1 MPSDVPPPTDVL
13 TAVFLAWTVGTIL
26 GGALT
31 RLWGEVHAGHFKV
44 VWLVSA
50 GLAAA
55 TGFGYRPAFLLALAC
70 AGTFAAIYAGGADR
84 YAGPVTAAGAVFALA
99 AGSDLSPT
107 AFAGAALLGAVT
119 NAMLLGHWHLNQ
131 PRLGTR
137 PIARLVLALWA
148 AMGLFLAAA
157 GALVAAGLSEQAGI
171 KVLGGVTAL
180 AFTVFAAV
188 LTGLVHHLVRTR
200 SIMSATGILYL
211 EVLLCLVAV
220 FTGSL
225 AALA

>member
-1 MPSDVPPPTDVL
+1 MPSDVPPPTQVL
-13 TAVFLAWTVGTIL
+13 TAVFLAWATGTIVA
-26 GGALT
+26 GALT
-31 RLWGEVHAGHFKV
+31 RVWGEVHAGHFKV

-50 GLAAA
+50 GLAVA
-55 TGFGYRPAFLLALAC
+55 TGFGYRPAFVLAALCLA
-70 AGTFAAIYAGGADR
+70 TFGAIYAEADR
-84 YAGPVTAAGAVFALA
+84 YAGPVTAAAAVFTLA
-99 AGSDLSPT
+99 AGSDLAPS

-137 PIARLVLALWA
+137 PIARLVWVLWA
-148 AMGLFLAAA
+148 SLGLYLAAA
-157 GALVAAGLSEQAGI
+157 GVLVAGGLSSQTGI
-171 KVLGGVTAL
+171 TVLGAVTAL
-180 AFTVFAAV
+180 AFTAFAAI